1 MKKELSGY
9 RGKAFHVLNKAKV
22 GVGDVLHVTKDGDV
36 FEGVLM
42 PRYELADD
50 RHIVIKLKNGYNI
63 GIRVTPNMVLEKA
76 GKGAKPSFKPDEAPK
91 EKEGLPTVAIIS
103 TGGTIASR
111 IDYRTGSVFSAL
123 SASDLCSVIPELA
136 EVANIRAEILFSL
149 FSENLHTPHWSALAK
164 CVAKHINHSVDGVVI
179 CHGTDTMAYTSAA
192 LSFALQNLAV
202 PVIIVGSQ
210 RSSDRPSSDAA
221 MNLIHAVKAAVRS
234 PLAEVMVAMHDTT
247 SDTRTVL
254 HRGTRVRKCHT
265 SRRDAFQSVNSDP
278 LARIEGNE
286 IDCLTDDFVK
296 RDYARRLVLKPDFE
310 EKVALI
316 KFYPGLPARM
326 IRRVVEDSF
335 RGIIFEGTGLGHVAE
350 NLFPQMKYATEQ
362 GLVLAMT
369 SQCIWGRVNMN
380 VYTTGRDLQKIGVIP
395 LGDMIPETAV
405 VKMMWAF
412 GQTQNTQEVKSLM
425 RTNIAGEINERS
437 VFRNTS

>member
-9 RGKAFHVLNKAKV
+9 RGKAFQALKKAKV
-22 GVGDVLHVTKDGDV
+22 GVGDFLHITRDDEV

-50 RHIVIKLKNGYNI
+50 RHLVIKLKNGYNI
-63 GIRVTPNMVLEKA
+63 GIRVTPTMVLEKV
-76 GKGAKPSFKPDEAPK
+76 GKGGKPSFKPAEAPH
-91 EKEGLPTVAIIS
+91 EKKGQPTVAIIS

-149 FSENLHTPHWSALAK
+149 FSENLHTPHWSALAQ
-164 CVAKHINHSVDGVVI
+164 CVAKHIKQAVDGVVI

-202 PVIIVGSQ
+202 PVILVGSQ

-221 MNLIHAVKAAVRS
+221 INLINAVRAAVRS
-234 PLAEVMVAMHDTT
+234 PIAEVMVAMHDTT

-265 SRRDAFQSVNSDP
+265 SRRDAFQSVNSEP
-278 LARIEGNE
+278 LARIEGNR
-286 IDCLTDDFVK
+286 IIRLTDDFVQ
-296 RDYARRLVLKPDFE
+296 RDHARRLVLKPEFE

-316 KFYPGLPARM
+316 KFYPGLPAGM
-326 IRRVVEDSF
+326 IRGVVEDSF
-335 RGIIFEGTGLGHVAE
+335 RGIIFEGTGLGHIAE
-350 NLFPQMKYATEQ
+350 NLFPQMKYAVDQ

-380 VYTTGRDLQKIGVIP
+380 VYTTGRDLQKIGVVP

-425 RTNIAGEINERS
+425 RSNIAGELNERS
-437 VFRNTS
+437 VFRDAP

>member
-9 RGKAFHVLNKAKV
+9 RGKAFQVLNEAQV
-22 GVGDVLHVTKDGDV
+22 GVGDVLRVTKDGGV

-50 RHIVIKLKNGYNI
+50 RHLVIKLKNGYNI
-63 GIRVTPNMVLEKA
+63 GIRVTPTMVLEKM
-76 GKGAKPSFKPDEAPK
+76 GKGVKPAFKPAEAPK
-91 EKEGLPTVAIIS
+91 EKKGQPTVAIIS

-149 FSENLHTPHWSALAK
+149 FSENLHTPHWSALAQ
-164 CVAKHINHSVDGVVI
+164 CVAKHIDQAVDGVVI

-202 PVIIVGSQ
+202 PVILVGSQ

-221 MNLIHAVKAAVRS
+221 INLINAVRAAVRS
-234 PLAEVMVAMHDTT
+234 PIAEVMVAMHDTT

-265 SRRDAFQSVNSDP
+265 SRRDAFQSVNSEP
-278 LARIEGNE
+278 LARIEGNK
-286 IDCLTDDFVK
+286 IIQLTDDFVQ
-296 RDYARRLVLKPDFE
+296 RDRSRRLVLKPEFE

-316 KFYPGLPARM
+316 KFYPGLPAEM
-326 IRRVVEDSF
+326 IRGVVRDAF
-335 RGIIFEGTGLGHVAE
+335 RGIIFEGTGLGHISE
-350 NLFPQMKYATEQ
+350 NLFPQMKYAVDQ
-362 GLVLAMT
+362 GLVVAMT

-380 VYTTGRDLQKIGVIP
+380 VYTTGRDLQKIGVVP

-412 GQTQNTQEVKSLM
+412 GQTQNTQEVKNLM
-425 RTNIAGEINERS
+425 RTNIAGELNERS
-437 VFRNTS
+437 VFRDAP

>member
-9 RGKAFHVLNKAKV
+9 RGKAFQVLNEAQV
-22 GVGDVLHVTKDGDV
+22 GVGDVLRVTKDGGV

-50 RHIVIKLKNGYNI
+50 RHLVIKLKNGYNI
-63 GIRVTPNMVLEKA
+63 GIRVTPTMVLEKM
-76 GKGAKPSFKPDEAPK
+76 GKGVKPAFKPAEAPK
-91 EKEGLPTVAIIS
+91 EKKGQPTVAIIS

-149 FSENLHTPHWSALAK
+149 FSENLHTPHWSALAQ
-164 CVAKHINHSVDGVVI
+164 CVAKHIDQAVDGVVI

-202 PVIIVGSQ
+202 PVILVGSQ

-221 MNLIHAVKAAVRS
+221 INLINAVRAAVRS
-234 PLAEVMVAMHDTT
+234 PIAEVMVAMHDTT

-265 SRRDAFQSVNSDP
+265 SRRDAFQSVNSEP
-278 LARIEGNE
+278 LARIEGNK
-286 IDCLTDDFVK
+286 IIQLTDDFVQ
-296 RDYARRLVLKPDFE
+296 RDRSRRLVLKPEFE

-316 KFYPGLPARM
+316 KFYPGLPAEM
-326 IRRVVEDSF
+326 IRGVVEDAF
-335 RGIIFEGTGLGHVAE
+335 RGIIFEGTGLGHIAE
-350 NLFPQMKYATEQ
+350 NLFPQMKYAVDQ
-362 GLVLAMT
+362 GLVVAMT

-380 VYTTGRDLQKIGVIP
+380 VYTTGRDLQKIGVVP

-412 GQTQNTQEVKSLM
+412 GQTQNTQEVKNLM
-425 RTNIAGEINERS
+425 RTNIAGELNERS
-437 VFRNTS
+437 VFRDAP